1 MKKWILK
8 AIIQKGISFLPAK
21 HKINFLFQKYITKGV
36 QLRDAYFEDKL
47 MHTQKHLGFY
57 HEFSTRPFEGTS
69 VLELGTGWYPVVPI
83 AQYLCGARRITSV
96 DISPLMNRERIITT
110 IDKFVAYAR
119 QGKLQSYL
127 PHLSADKLARLQ
139 QLQQQP
145 LPNMADYL
153 SALHMEYL
161 VADARRLPFDDNS
174 IDFITSNNVFE
185 HIYPDILKDILAE
198 FERVLHKEGLMSHFI
213 DMSDHFAHLDKSIT
227 IYNFLQFTEQQWQAI
242 DNSIQPQNRWRI
254 NQYRELYDELNIPIL
269 KEEARPGFMEQVQAM
284 RLSPPFSHFDKK
296 EVAISHCYVVS
307 DKKASS

>member
-1 MKKWILK
+1 MKWILK

-36 QLRDAYFEDKL
+36 QLSDAYFEDKL
-47 MHTQKHLGFY
+47 IHTQKHLGFY
-57 HEFSTRPFEGTS
+57 HEFATKPFEGTS

-83 AQYLCGARRITSV
+83 AQYLCGAQHITSV

-110 IDKFVAYAR
+110 IDKFVAYAQ
-119 QGKLQSYL
+119 QGKLQQYL
-127 PHLSADKLARLQ
+127 TDISPDKLAHLQ

-145 LPNMADYL
+145 LPTMADYL
-153 SALHMEYL
+153 SALQMEYL
-161 VADARRLPFDDNS
+161 VADARQLPLDSNS
-174 IDFITSNNVFE
+174 IDFITSNNTFE
-185 HIYPDILKDILAE
+185 HIYPNILRDILVE
-198 FERVLHKEGLMSHFI
+198 FERVLHEQGLMSHFI

-227 IYNFLQFTEQQWQAI
+227 IYNFLLFTEKQWQTI

-254 NQYRELYDELNIPIL
+254 NQYRNLYGELNIPIL
-269 KEEARPGFMEQVQAM
+269 KEDVRPGFIDQVQALQ
-284 RLSPPFSHFDKK
+284 LSPPYSGFDEK